1 MRTLIAFNEC
11 AEALKTQVRAYWVKK
26 QPQLEALLSADVSEE
41 HQLDLI
47 VHHQPQSSRYE
58 VRTVLQLS
66 AGTLTAEAC
75 DSDIAAALDRVADL
89 LMQAIQ
95 QGEQLAPPSPS
106 EEMDCVDDTSM
117 ASFPASDAPSWT
129 SVTSAGPPAS
139 PSA

>member
-26 QPQLEALLSADVSEE
+26 QPQLEALLSAE